1 MPESIFPGD
10 GTFTA
15 VKHGNT
21 DFKGLFRKQVFYIL
35 RPFHQTEATAVKV
48 VIQPDVE
55 SFGIFGD
62 AVEIKVIDRFP
73 GGCEVFVDYGECRG
87 SDRIIADSEL
97 TADCSDECGLAGPHG
112 SVERHKVTAF
122 CHPEKI
128 CCRRTKFR
136 QRPYQY
142 LMLHNNDKYKK
153 KTMLTQ
159 IKAAKC
165 IGTEAVLV
173 TVETDIDH
181 GIGIHLVGL
190 ADAAVKESLLRT
202 VTAMESLGFRI
213 PGKKIVINLA
223 PADLRKNGS
232 GYDLPIAIGIMA
244 SSGKY
249 SFTDAEH
256 YLMMGELGLDGSVRP
271 IEGALPYV
279 ELAVNLGMK
288 GVILPAESALEAA
301 EITEIPVYGI
311 SSLKEALS
319 LLQGEDCT
327 SLLASRIAE
336 TLSRPDRTGA
346 LESTVDFSDIIGQ
359 EAAKRAVEIAAAG
372 GHNIIMIGA
381 PGSGKSSLA
390 KAMAGI
396 LPPMSREES
405 LETSRIYSVAGLRRG
420 CSGLVRQR
428 PFRSPHYSASMAAII
443 GGGAGDNI
451 VPGEV
456 TLADNGVL
464 FLDEM
469 PQMPK
474 SVLESLRGPIEDRK
488 VTISRLKNKV
498 EFPSSFTLVAAANP
512 CPCGYYGEGDRCRCT
527 PSQRAAYLARLSGP
541 IMDRIDLQVWMHPVP
556 TEAVMH
562 RGRSESSREVAKRV
576 SAARRR
582 QAARF
587 AGEGICTNAE
597 MTNRQ
602 TERHCP
608 LDDEC
613 RSTLEKIMENT
624 GMSLRA
630 WYRIIKVAR
639 TIADLE
645 DEERIRPGHIMEAA
659 GYRLLDRGKV

>member
-1 MPESIFPGD
+1 
-10 GTFTA
+10 
-15 VKHGNT
+15 
-21 DFKGLFRKQVFYIL
+21 
-35 RPFHQTEATAVKV
+35 
-48 VIQPDVE
+48 
-55 SFGIFGD
+55 
-62 AVEIKVIDRFP
+62 
-73 GGCEVFVDYGECRG
+73 
-87 SDRIIADSEL
+87 
-97 TADCSDECGLAGPHG
+97 
-112 SVERHKVTAF
+112 
-122 CHPEKI
+122 
-128 CCRRTKFR
+128 
-136 QRPYQY
+136 
-142 LMLHNNDKYKK
+142 
-153 KTMLTQ
+153 MLTQ

-165 IGTEAVLV
+165 IGTQAVLV

-202 VTAMESLGFRI
+202 ITAMETLGFRV

-249 SFTDAEH
+249 SFDHAED

-279 ELAVNLGMK
+279 ELAANSGMK

-311 SSLKEALS
+311 RRLKDALS
-319 LLQGEDCT
+319 ILQGEACGE
-327 SLLASRIAE
+327 LLASSLVER
-336 TLSRPDRTGA
+336 LCPSNRPDSLDNA
-346 LESTVDFSDIIGQ
+346 VDFSDIIGQ

-372 GHNIIMIGA
+372 GHNIMMIGA

-527 PSQRAAYLARLSGP
+527 PSQRTAYLARLSGP

-556 TEAVMH
+556 TEAVIR
-562 RGRSESSREVAKRV
+562 RGKAESSLLVANRV
-576 SAARRR
+576 CAARRR
-582 QAARF
+582 QAERF
-587 AGEGICTNAE
+587 VAEDISTNAE
-597 MTNRQ
+597 MSNRQ

-608 LDDEC
+608 LDEEC
-613 RSTLEKIMENT
+613 RRAMEKIMENT

-630 WYRIIKVAR
+630 WFRIIKVAR

-645 DEERIRPGHIMEAA
+645 GEERIRPGHIMEAA
-659 GYRLLDRGKV
+659 GYRLLDRSKV